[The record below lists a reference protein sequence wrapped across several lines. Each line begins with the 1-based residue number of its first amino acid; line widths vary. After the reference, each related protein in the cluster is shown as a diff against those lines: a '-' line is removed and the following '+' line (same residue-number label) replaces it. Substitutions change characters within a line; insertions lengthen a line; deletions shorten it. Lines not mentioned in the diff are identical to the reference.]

1 MIDKLKQVKTRA
13 ENLRYKDDQELDD
26 IVRKTKMYVD
36 KMFLKASP
44 KSGTVK
50 RRIINLKFF
59 GEMKKS
65 RFSEV
70 QIIKVLK
77 ELESGRSVNDLAR
90 EHSVSQATIYNWKS
104 KYGGMEV
111 SQLKKIKEMEAELAQ
126 FKKIVADLTLQNH
139 VLKDVIE
146 KKL

>member
-1 MIDKLKQVKTRA
+1 
-13 ENLRYKDDQELDD
+13 
-26 IVRKTKMYVD
+26 
-36 KMFLKASP
+36 
-44 KSGTVK
+44 
-50 RRIINLKFF
+50 
-59 GEMKKS
+59 MKKS